1 MWRLTVLALVVGGG
15 VVALVL
21 MLGWY
26 TGLSKDE
33 RASASDPFKK
43 EEQRRREG
51 ETLTAAKKL
60 KQKVCHPILGYW
72 RSTMVGLLDVL
83 TDVLFCLSLYNEGG
97 GASPLFI
104 VSAACIIVSVGFS
117 FSATLW
123 LYCRGAGGRRST
135 SRPIFSIEESSHR
148 KIFFFLVVMLSG
160 VVNVSLA
167 ALLPWRWNDRRGV
180 LVRIQRLYLA
190 AKFIEDLPQLA
201 IAAFYL
207 AARGVSGDMSG
218 AAVNTAALQLAV
230 SGVSFLLTMI
240 FLGLQVFDSGHER
253 APSRWADPARK
264 RTLSHRSPPRST
276 TSSLLSKAA
285 STIAEAVAP
294 KRQKARRGER
304 ERRAAKKA
312 EEVRV

>member
-1 MWRLTVLALVVGGG
+1 M
-15 VVALVL
+15 
-21 MLGWY
+21 GWCRHA
-26 TGLSKDE
+26 TK
-33 RASASDPFKK
+33 RASAAPSCAQAACGTLERRLSTRRDGAAT
-43 EEQRRREG
+43 RRR
-51 ETLTAAKKL
+51 ARWQADVAK
-60 KQKVCHPILGYW
+60 HH
-72 RSTMVGLLDVL
+72 D
-83 TDVLFCLSLYNEGG
+83 
-97 GASPLFI
+97 
-104 VSAACIIVSVGFS
+104 
-117 FSATLW
+117 
-123 LYCRGAGGRRST
+123 GR
-135 SRPIFSIEESSHR
+135 HGCA
-148 KIFFFLVVMLSG
+148 V
-160 VVNVSLA
+160 
-167 ALLPWRWNDRRGV
+167 
-180 LVRIQRLYLA
+180 
-190 AKFIEDLPQLA
+190 
-201 IAAFYL
+201 